1 MISISYLLDIL
12 KYLIAGLGTVGVAFV
27 LIKPYI
33 LRAERIQVLEIK
45 KSISNQT
52 LPLRLQ
58 AYERMVLLIE
68 RVNPSNLLVRINAP
82 AYTPQELQVIIM
94 NEINTEYQHN
104 ISQQIY
110 VSNEA
115 WQVVKK
121 VKDDTIN
128 LFNNVIRTLP
138 ADATGMDLSRLTLT
152 HLNQLETNPYDIA
165 ITMVKKDM
173 DFIF

>member
-1 MISISYLLDIL
+1 MISINYLLDIL
-12 KYLIAGLGTVGVAFV
+12 KYLIAGLGVVGVAFV

-33 LRAERIQVLEIK
+33 QRAERIQILEIK

-82 AYTPQELQVIIM
+82 AYTPQELHVIVL
-94 NEINTEYQHN
+94 NEISTEYQHN

-121 VKDDTIN
+121 VKEDTIN

-138 ADATGMDLSRLTLT
+138 ENATGMDVSRLMLT
-152 HLNQLETNPYDIA
+152 HLNQLETDPYDIA
-165 ITMVKKDM
+165 TAMIKKDL

>member
-82 AYTPQELQVIIM
+82 AYTPQELQVIIT

-138 ADATGMDLSRLTLT
+138 ADATGMDVSRLTLT
-152 HLNQLETNPYDIA
+152 HLNQLEINPYDIA

>member
-82 AYTPQELQVIIM
+82 AYTPQELQVIVM

-138 ADATGMDLSRLTLT
+138 ADATGMDVSKLTLA
-152 HLNQLETNPYDIA
+152 HLNQLETDPYDIA